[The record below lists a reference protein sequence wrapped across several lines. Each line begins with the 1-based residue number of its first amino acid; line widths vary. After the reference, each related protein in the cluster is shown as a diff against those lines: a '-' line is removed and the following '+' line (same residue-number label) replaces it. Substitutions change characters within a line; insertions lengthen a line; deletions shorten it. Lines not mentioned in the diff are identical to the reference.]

1 MEKRGWLDKL
11 QEGKEGERGGGGVF
25 SLVNGVVVVRLL
37 GCFVA
42 FWRCLMVLFGL

>member
-25 SLVNGVVVVRLL
+25 SLVNGDGGRACWVVSLH
-37 GCFVA
+37 
-42 FWRCLMVLFGL
+42 FGDV